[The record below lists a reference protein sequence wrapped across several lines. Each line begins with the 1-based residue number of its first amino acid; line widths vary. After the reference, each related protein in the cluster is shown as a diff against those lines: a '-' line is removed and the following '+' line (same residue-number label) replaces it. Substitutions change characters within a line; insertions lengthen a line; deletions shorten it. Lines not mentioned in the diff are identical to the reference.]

1 MLLPHRQTPNHSLRP
16 INWIAALWLL
26 LYLGGAFGA
35 PALPTSET
43 DWSNAPPDELI
54 AVVRGKLAAITE
66 AMAQA
71 KLQTGQTG
79 LEGLA
84 TPVELSEFEYLQQQL
99 TRIYQRQLDGLLRL
113 NSLRQA
119 HAQLE
124 REVSRWVGMAT
135 QPPYSFLLVDDL
147 REAVS
152 FQSTHIK
159 SLQAMDAALT
169 DEAVRRGDAFEET
182 SEKLRQANER
192 LEGKMDGNP
201 RLIWLRDLEA
211 QRNRVAEAHIEGI
224 HIEQRASHEE
234 MADAQQQLDFKER
247 QLGLVKRQI
256 AYTPADKEKVL
267 AMLATERQHL
277 QAEMDVLMPMIEAS
291 RQAADVAAAALAAN
305 ESGRGSPPLD
315 DLTNEL
321 ERRRE
326 LAENAVI
333 KFQMLNRLI
342 DSTKVREKLWE
353 LRWSTVNAKDPM
365 EIRQAYRVIAKQE
378 IEIKPLRDYLQQLL
392 KLTGEQLFNVEKQ
405 SVDSSSAPLNAHRQS
420 MREIFA
426 ERETNYQRM
435 SSGFERIERLLD
447 LWKQDLGDRHEAQP
461 LAEQAKEW
469 WGQVCEGV
477 ALLWQFEL
485 FAVQDTIEVEGEQIT
500 GKRSVTIGKV
510 MTALSILVVGLWV
523 SFKLTRFTERIAVT
537 RAGMDAGA
545 ARIARRWV
553 MFLIG
558 LVLLMTSL
566 VMVKI
571 PLTVFAFTGGA
582 VAIGAGF
589 GMQNLLKNLIS
600 GLMLLLERPFR
611 PGDLVE
617 VAGVRGRVID
627 IGMRSSQFRDSNGI
641 ETLIP
646 NSTFVEENVTNWT
659 LSNQSVRIAVK
670 LGIAYGSPV
679 QQVTELLLETANR
692 HGLVQTK
699 PAPKVLFEDFGSDAL
714 MFGLY
719 VWVEIKLGVDWRDI
733 ASDLRYM
740 INKAF
745 SEHGIVMAFPQR
757 DVHVDASKPLQVRLL
772 AEGQKTEP

>member
-1 MLLPHRQTPNHSLRP
+1 MLLPHRQTPNHTLRP

-26 LYLGGAFGA
+26 LFLGGAFGA
-35 PALPTSET
+35 PASPKSET

-71 KLQTGQTG
+71 KLQTGKTV
-79 LEGLA
+79 LEGVA
-84 TPVELSEFEYLQQQL
+84 TPVELSEFEYLQHQL
-99 TRIYQRQLDGLLRL
+99 TRIYQRQLDGLSRL

-124 REVSRWVGMAT
+124 REVSRWTGMAT
-135 QPPYSFLLVDDL
+135 PPPYSFLLVDDL

-152 FQSTHIK
+152 FQGTHVK

-169 DEAVRRGDAFEET
+169 EEAVRRGDAFEET

-211 QRNRVAEAHIEGI
+211 QRNRVAEARVEGI

-234 MADAQQQLDFKER
+234 MADARQQLDFKER

-256 AYTPADKEKVL
+256 AYTAADKEKVL
-267 AMLATERQHL
+267 AILATERQHL
-277 QAEMDVLMPMIEAS
+277 QAEMDGLMPIIEAS
-291 RQAADVAAAALAAN
+291 RQAVDAAAAALAAN
-305 ESGRGSPPLD
+305 DSGRGSD

-321 ERRRE
+321 ERRSE
-326 LAENAVI
+326 LAENADI

-342 DSTKVREKLWE
+342 DSTKMREKIWE
-353 LRWSTVNAKDPM
+353 LRWSTVSAKDPM

-378 IEIKPLRDYLQQLL
+378 TEIKPLRDYLQQLL
-392 KLTGEQLFNVEKQ
+392 KLAGEQLFNVEKQ
-405 SVDSSSAPLNAHRQS
+405 LLDASSATLNAHRQS

-426 ERETNYQRM
+426 ERETSYQRM
-435 SSGFERIERLLD
+435 FSGFERIERLLD
-447 LWKQDLGDRHEAQP
+447 FWKQDLDDRHEAQP

-469 WGQVCEGV
+469 WGQVCEGA
-477 ALLWQFEL
+477 ALLWQFEI

-523 SFKLTRFTERIAVT
+523 SFKLTRFTEHVAVT
-537 RAGMDAGA
+537 RTGMDAGA
-545 ARIARRWV
+545 ARITRRWV

-558 LVLLMTSL
+558 LALLMTSL

-659 LSNQSVRIAVK
+659 LSNQSVRIVVK

-692 HGLVQTK
+692 HGLVQAK
-699 PAPKVLFEDFGSDAL
+699 PAPHVLFEDFGSDAL
-714 MFGLY
+714 IFGLY
-719 VWVEIKLGVDWRDI
+719 VWVEIKLGVDWRNI

-757 DVHVDASKPLQVRLL
+757 DVHVDTSKPLQVRLL
-772 AEGQKTEP
+772 AEGQKPEG

>member
-1 MLLPHRQTPNHSLRP
+1 MLLPHRQTPNHTLKP
-16 INWIAALWLL
+16 VNWIAALWLL
-26 LYLGGAFGA
+26 LCVGGAFGA
-35 PALPTSET
+35 PTLPKSET
-43 DWSNAPPDELI
+43 DWSNASPDELI

-124 REVSRWVGMAT
+124 RDVSRWVGMAT

-159 SLQAMDAALT
+159 SLEAMGAALT
-169 DEAVRRGDAFEET
+169 EEAVRRGDAFEET

-201 RLIWLRDLEA
+201 RLIWLRDVEA
-211 QRNRVAEAHIEGI
+211 QRNRVAEARVESI

-234 MADAQQQLDFKER
+234 MADARQQLDFKER

-267 AMLATERQHL
+267 AILATERQHL

-291 RQAADVAAAALAAN
+291 RQAVDAAALAAN
-305 ESGRGSPPLD
+305 ESGRGSPPPD
-315 DLTNEL
+315 ELTNEL

-326 LAENAVI
+326 LAENADI

-342 DSTKVREKLWE
+342 DSTKMREKIWE
-353 LRWSTVNAKDPM
+353 LRWSTINAKDPI
-365 EIRQAYRVIAKQE
+365 EIRQAYGVIAKRE
-378 IEIKPLRDYLQQLL
+378 TEIKPLMDYLQQLL
-392 KLTGEQLFNVEKQ
+392 KVTGEQLFNVEKQ
-405 SVDSSSAPLNAHRQS
+405 LLDSSSATLNAHRQS

-426 ERETNYQRM
+426 ERETSYQRM
-435 SSGFERIERLLD
+435 SSGFERTERLLD
-447 LWKQDLGDRHEAQP
+447 LWKQDLDDRHEAQP
-461 LAEQAKEW
+461 LAERAKEW
-469 WGQVCEGV
+469 WGQVCEGA

-500 GKRSVTIGKV
+500 GKRSVTIGKI

-523 SFKLTRFTERIAVT
+523 SFKLTRFTERMAVT
-537 RAGMDAGA
+537 RTGMDAGA

-589 GMQNLLKNLIS
+589 GMQNVLKNLIS

-627 IGMRSSQFRDSNGI
+627 IGMRSSHFRDANGI

-659 LSNQSVRIAVK
+659 LSNQSVRIVVK

-679 QQVTELLLETANR
+679 QQVTEILLETANR

-699 PAPKVLFEDFGSDAL
+699 PAPQVLFEDFGSDAL
-714 MFGLY
+714 LFGLY
-719 VWVEIKLGVDWRDI
+719 VWVEIKLGVDWRNI

-772 AEGQKTEP
+772 AEGQKPER